1 MPGFKSTVNLRLIQ
15 QQKYIPLKNFKT
27 ITSDILID
35 SKVAPSISQ
44 GKLNHNTNTLVGK
57 DVPIQHTKQP
67 KNDVKIEISI
77 KAQRS
82 MAKLKEAQTLPAMI
96 SLKTEGGSRTNV
108 DLICVID
115 VSGSMSG

>member
-1 MPGFKSTVNLRLIQ
+1 LNQKTDNLQYEIAVEHA
-15 QQKYIPLKNFKT
+15 KK
-27 ITSDILID
+27 
-35 SKVAPSISQ
+35 
-44 GKLNHNTNTLVGK
+44 
-57 DVPIQHTKQP
+57 P

-82 MAKLKEAQTLPAMI
+82 IIKLKEAQTLPAMI